1 MTTGRREQLEA
12 ALARANRTLAELKK
26 ATAPTET
33 LDDDT
38 LALALTTVSNLTGE
52 TDVGALTKIIGAALG
67 APVDMH
73 GAPGAAAMLAAALA
87 TPATPAVGLPD
98 AEGWAAAKL
107 EPLAK
112 AAEYSASTGGVPR
125 AHLAMARSDVE
136 AITYAKGIKPTRIG
150 PDATAREHA
159 DRRGDLTALRDRAKA
174 QGNVEGAAMWQRE
187 LDVEEAKAAT
197 RVPTSSVAWG
207 ARAVPLA

>member
-1 MTTGRREQLEA
+1 MVTKTENTA
-12 ALARANRTLAELKK
+12 ALPLSKVAEV
-26 ATAPTET
+26 
-33 LDDDT
+33 LD
-38 LALALTTVSNLTGE
+38 ALAAATGE
-52 TDVGALTKIIGAALG
+52 RDPEKLLDMVKAALQTPM
-67 APVDMH
+67 APVDM
-73 GAPGAAAMLAAALA
+73 AADPEMAA
-87 TPATPAVGLPD
+87 V
-98 AEGWAAAKL
+98 
-107 EPLAK
+107 LAK

-187 LDVEEAKAAT
+187 LDVAEARAAT
-197 RVPTSSVAWG
+197 QTPSATIGWGGVA
-207 ARAVPLA
+207 RPLTAA